1 MELKDQYNYDD
12 NFKQKARLH
21 QSRFRANV
29 LKVDYDEH
37 KNFLKS
43 EDGKKGLNFYD
54 DFNILNA
61 VHERYGKKYN
71 KQLYS
76 NLLRSE
82 HIPFNLFIPL
92 RYDHKFAKK
101 VLSELFKDKI
111 KEILKTNIE
120 YAPPQ
125 KEKYLDDRTSFDAY
139 IKYIDEDNHLGIYG
153 IEVKYT
159 EHGYP
164 LKKDST
170 EDRQI
175 RKNNSRY
182 WAVTNQSGLF
192 KKGIENKLILDDY
205 RQIWRNHILGESIKQ
220 VEKIMHFSSVTFYPA
235 GNTHFTKAISE
246 YQKFLFAPDNVF
258 GITFE
263 DYFSTLKKFS
273 PSNRF
278 DDWINYLKERYII
291 KTN

>member
-1 MELKDQYNYDD
+1 MKLRDHDIYEDD
-12 NFKQKARLH
+12 FKQKARLH
-21 QSRFRANV
+21 QSRFRAKV
-29 LKVDYDEH
+29 LKVDYDGY

-43 EDGKKGLNFYD
+43 EDGKKGFNFYQ
-54 DFNILNA
+54 DFDILNA

-92 RYDHKFAKK
+92 GYDHNFAKK
-101 VLSELFKDKI
+101 VLNELFKDKI
-111 KEILKTNIE
+111 KEILKIEIE
-120 YAPPQ
+120 YAPSP

-139 IKYIDEDNHLGIYG
+139 IKYINEDNHLGIYG
-153 IEVKYT
+153 IEVKFT

-164 LKKDST
+164 LKKNST
-170 EDRQI
+170 EEKQV
-175 RKNNSRY
+175 KNRSSRY
-182 WAVTNQSGLF
+182 WTVTNQSGLF

-205 RQIWRNHILGESIKQ
+205 RQIWRNHLLGESIKQ
-220 VEKIMHFSSVTFYPA
+220 EDKIMHFSSVTFYPA

-246 YQKFLFAPDNVF
+246 YQKFLISPDRVF

-263 DYFSTLKKFS
+263 DYFSTLKIIS
-273 PSNRF
+273 PGNRF
-278 DDWINYLKERYII
+278 DDWIKYLKERYIV
-291 KTN
+291 KPS